1 MPLLPPEK
9 GARTG
14 KPPMLDV
21 DFNRDPFIVI
31 WEVTQACDLACV
43 HCRAEARPWRD
54 SGELTTAEGKKLI
67 DQIAE
72 FGQPLFVITGGDPL
86 KRPDLFELIDYAVSK
101 GLRTTLTPSGTRL
114 MTPEV
119 IKRLKEHGLS
129 RLAVSLDGSCAAVH
143 DEFRK
148 VDGSFDWTIGS
159 IRRARELDLPVQIN
173 STVCKLNLTDF
184 DNIAELLKTL
194 DIALWAVFF
203 LVPVGR
209 GIRSDIISAR
219 EHEVMLNKIY
229 DWTKTLPF
237 DIKTTAAQHYRRVV
251 VQRMAAERAAAG
263 EAADPARPKIF
274 TRLSATP
281 GFSLGEVGRAAKG
294 VNDANG
300 FVFIGHTGDVC
311 PSGFLPMSGGNVRER
326 SLVDIYRNDPLFV
339 DMRDYTKLKGKCGW
353 CDFRDVCGGSR
364 SRAYGVTGDV
374 LASEPYCVYV
384 PPRPPELA
392 KQLSAQ
398 EIAEAEA
405 FIK

>member
-1 MPLLPPEK
+1 MQLLPPEK

-21 DFNRDPFIVI
+21 DFNKNPFIVI

-54 SGELTTAEGKKLI
+54 SGELSTEEGKRLI

-129 RLAVSLDGSCAAVH
+129 RLAVSLDGSNAKVH

-148 VDGSFDWTIGS
+148 VAGSFDWTIAS
-159 IRRARELDLPVQIN
+159 IKRARECDMPVQIN
-173 STVCKLNLTDF
+173 STVCKLNFDDF
-184 DNIAELLKTL
+184 DPLAELLKTL

-209 GIRSDIISAR
+209 GLRSDICSAR

-251 VQRMAAERAAAG
+251 VQRMAAEG
-263 EAADPARPKIF
+263 AADPSRPKIF

-281 GFSLGEVGRAAKG
+281 GFSLGDVGRSAKG
-294 VNDANG
+294 VNDGNG

-311 PSGFLPMSGGNVRER
+311 PSGFMPVAGGNVRQR
-326 SLVDIYRNDPLFV
+326 SLVDIYRNDPLFT
-339 DMRDYTKLKGKCGW
+339 DMRDYSKLKGKCGW

-384 PPRPPELA
+384 PPRPANLA
-392 KQLSAQ
+392 KTLSEK

-405 FIK
+405 FIR

>member
-1 MPLLPPEK
+1 
-9 GARTG
+9 
-14 KPPMLDV
+14 MLDV
-21 DFNRDPFIVI
+21 DFNRNPFIVI

-54 SGELTTAEGKKLI
+54 SRELSTKEGKKLI

-72 FGQPLFVITGGDPL
+72 FGSPLFVITGGDPL
-86 KRPDLFELIDYAVSK
+86 KRPDLFELIDHAVAK

-119 IKRLKEHGLS
+119 IQRLKEHGLS
-129 RLAVSLDGSCAAVH
+129 RLAVSLDGSCAKVH

-159 IRRARELDLPVQIN
+159 IRRAREVDLPVQIN
-173 STVCKLNLTDF
+173 STVCKLNIDDF
-184 DNIAELLKTL
+184 DAIAELLKTL

-219 EHEVMLNKIY
+219 EHEVMLNRIY

-251 VQRMAAERAAAG
+251 MQRMAQEHAQAGGGGAA
-263 EAADPARPKIF
+263 PYF

-281 GFSLGEVGRAAKG
+281 GFSLGDVGRAAKG

-311 PSGFLPMSGGNVRER
+311 PSGFLPLSGGNVRER

-339 DMRDYTKLKGKCGW
+339 EMRDYTKLKGKCGW

-374 LASEPYCVYV
+374 LASEPYCIYV
-384 PPRPPELA
+384 PPRPAGLEKALPKE
-392 KQLSAQ
+392 
-398 EIAEAEA
+398 EIEKAEA
-405 FIK
+405 FIR